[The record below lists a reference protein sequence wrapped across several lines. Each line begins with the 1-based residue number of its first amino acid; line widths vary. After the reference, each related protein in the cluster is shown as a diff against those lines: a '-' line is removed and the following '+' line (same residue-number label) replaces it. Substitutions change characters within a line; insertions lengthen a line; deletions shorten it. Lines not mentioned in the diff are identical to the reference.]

1 MKYPSVPSARWRPS
15 LAVSLILI
23 GVGAANA
30 LNGAMRN
37 TPSGWSTIAGGSN
50 AVCFITS
57 GSVRCSGNGTSF
69 GGGNQAINNFL
80 AYSGGDAVSI
90 AMGFNHGC
98 VLRSNGNVACFGD
111 NAYGQ
116 SNAYTGGDAVA
127 VSAGSQLTCIVKR
140 NGNTSCYGRSAAV
153 YPDQTR
159 GNVVAISNGGGGFG
173 TGPVCYLLNDGNVR
187 CSLSAAAFVS
197 SFGYGNG
204 SDYNGGDAVNVS
216 VGGGITCVLKR
227 NGNVV
232 CWGTDSYHHLYN
244 YTGGDAVAVVAGA
257 TVTCILRSNGNVLC
271 QGTSSFG
278 ETAGY
283 NGADA
288 VGLASADRE
297 WCVVRSGGGASCWG
311 QSNSGPTCGVSP
323 NPFPYCPPFPNISS
337 PVSNTVDAGNQNIGV
352 TINSIA
358 SGGPGGNLEMDVTT
372 ANPQAVSLSGAA
384 TIGIGAGGGGGALI
398 LNQTATFGNLG
409 FTYAANNSL
418 SGVNTRFAISY
429 FGMGQAWTCAQ
440 WVAAGKPMTYSSN
453 FSAVGSHTYIQFD
466 KGYNTTGTYRS
477 RERFTVCV
485 INNSNPNE
493 FVDMT
498 VEPWFNTTLTT
509 SDGNAPVLFA
519 YGGRFQLTESQVL
532 PAYAGG
538 GIGILVST
546 PLINGSFPSAATNLV
561 PALNGLAGKTLK
573 LTVEVAQRGI
583 ASASTYKSA
592 SQTFAYQGEN
602 TVTFTAPPPAPAPDT
617 TAPATIS
624 LSVTGRTASTISYGW
639 IAVGD
644 DGTAGTAFTYDFRY
658 ATYPITTEALF
669 AGAPREFIAAP
680 QASGAAEEFTLGS
693 LAGDATFYASVRAHD
708 EAGNIGPISNSP
720 SGQTLD
726 AVPPSAITDL
736 AVTETSGTFV
746 SLTWT
751 APGDNGVVGRASAYD
766 LRYTSAAGAFSL
778 SASTPL
784 GGAPIPQS
792 AGGRETFIVTGLM
805 PFTTYSFL
813 VRGIDDGGNFGA
825 ASNIPKT
832 RTLDLIPPAPIGD
845 LQARTGVDSA
855 EIILNW
861 TAVGDDGLLGQAT
874 GYLIKVSPLPIVSQ
888 ADFNAAQTV
897 LQSLKPKPSGQ
908 PESYIVPGLAPVQT
922 YFLAVEAIDRAGSLG
937 ALSNAVSTTSQR
949 DIPPSAVTDL
959 AASAP
964 SSHTVLLSWTAPG
977 AHASTGTATSYD
989 VRWALSPIAGEA
1001 GFQAATPLDGEPVPS
1016 PSGSLQSFVA
1026 GTFPAEATVHF
1037 ALKTVNA
1044 AGSVSERSNAASA
1057 TTAGEAAAAAFV
1069 ALPGTVVAGQST
1081 EVRVLVT
1088 DASGRPVPRIRVTFS
1103 VISGGGS
1110 FSPASALTDAD
1121 GVAQASFAAPG
1132 NNEVDTIKATV
1143 EGFQSLQASLV
1154 VLTGDLAAIE
1164 GFPTTPVVLTA
1175 GPTTVSSSALAFQ
1188 WLSSDPTGIADNFL
1202 MIGSQG
1208 DLALGDWVETS
1219 SIGGANGHPFSL
1231 FVTLNGYLYN
1241 FGTPGNQ
1248 YSRIQ
1253 ADGSLAAWQGTL
1265 APPSSVTS
1273 GFAHQGRIY
1282 VFAVGGAVYRP
1293 TINAATGAVTAW
1305 SQVGPDFL
1313 GNNRVSFDAGA
1324 TAAGYAYVIG
1334 GHNSNFNVFQSS
1346 LVYVAKIQAD
1356 GSIPAPGQ
1364 TGGWKQ
1370 TTPLP
1375 AYYTYAW
1382 VAPRLVSIGS
1392 YLYVI
1397 GGKSAQTVFFA
1408 RPNADGTIPAAGQ
1421 AGSWAPTTPLQE
1433 ANSGMTALAYNNAI
1447 YLAGGDDGDINAFR
1461 STARVFRAV
1470 PKADGTI
1477 PAMGTAGSWKL
1488 LTPLPAP
1495 VLGRA
1500 VVAGDRLY
1508 VHDIPSGK
1516 MRFAEILPNGNVGSW
1531 RRLVNRVLTGPLAG
1545 SSPTQRHA
1553 FAWTS
1558 VPVAGGSKLFLMG
1571 GALPGSNAPVSDV
1584 FSLFLPSPF
1593 VSPSGATIDTL
1604 EWRPAQALPKGIRG
1618 ATAVSY
1624 SDRLYVIGG
1633 VDALGDQTGT
1643 IYTSPAGADPLQWTA
1658 AGTFPISNSEYPAAA
1673 VLNGRLY
1680 ITAIGLGRFETYGAL
1695 LAGNGSVG
1703 AFVKMANLPVT
1714 TFGSVITTVLA
1725 HRGVL
1730 YAAVGNDVYSAVM
1743 DANGTVTS
1751 WRFEQSIPN
1760 AGNSSGPLKFG
1771 LSASNQ
1777 TLYATGGAGDLHPL
1791 TVYSAQIGNSGV
1803 LGAWV
1808 AVGHM
1813 PEVRNTGAVVI
1824 ADDRLI
1830 AFGPRMD
1837 FPPSGQIAALTGTF
1851 HADAVA
1857 APLHLSGSEVYSQS
1871 VGAASDFFGTNLAL
1885 LRGQTYFASV
1895 RTKNPAGGVSRH
1907 GASSGVTV
1915 LPPSSPP
1922 DVLPPRTALQIG
1934 LPSAGAEP
1942 TFISP
1947 GTPLSFTYA
1956 DDRATVGDAS
1966 GEGIGSIVA
1975 AVDGVVISTD
1985 PAATIRLSTEG
1996 PHIFSFYA
2004 TDAFGNTEQIQQL
2017 GVIVDGSAPATEIL
2031 FPLPFDVVAGS
2042 YTIVQGV
2049 AVDTFTLVDRIL
2061 VSTNNDVSFA
2071 TATILDVI
2079 DGITYWQISVPMP
2092 SVTSTV
2098 TIKAHGVDLVG
2109 NYDAVGSSVPVLV
2122 FNVVNTTMVITA
2134 NPPVVSPGSLI
2145 HVQALAATQLGG
2157 PLEGVQIAFS
2167 ATIANTLDPAA
2178 ASGGVP
2184 LPAISFA
2191 PSVAVTNEFGVAVT
2205 TLAVGGFDGQFT
2217 ALVEKYAAAQFCIA
2231 AAPLVG
2237 MTPAQCPGYQTVT
2250 LTATFMLQTGLS
2262 NGTLS
2267 TQAQVDAVQ
2276 AQMQTIAQEQ
2286 FTAASSAIFNKSVGV
2301 ISITAQ
2307 VIPTTKPPFVSS
2319 ASIKTNVLSIPYPI
2333 DLTGL
2338 PTSDSGE
2345 QPNSITYG
2353 DNNTATVLPLPG
2365 QTDSTYGR
2373 PVTDT
2378 ELISIGKAKSAPTGG
2393 VYRTQGA
2400 FGWAEKAWDAVSGAV
2415 NDALNFIDPARISMD
2430 KQFQFTNFVSNAMYN
2445 TIPGAKL
2452 ALVASA
2458 YGMDLISGNHQAR
2471 DLAAEIAGDRVGL
2484 TLADLASFGILPPG
2498 VAKLI
2503 PPGLSVGLDVSG
2515 ALSGKPKFGVN
2526 AGLKAGGAVIGYNSS
2541 GGLSVSQ
2548 QINGLQTYF
2557 NKEGFSS
2564 SVNLGSMIADTSVG
2578 NFAQHY
2584 GLKSLS
2590 VGLLSGSY
2598 TGRMSVD
2605 IAKIKPEFDGQQF
2618 LRAINADFGA
2628 DSFSS
2633 GGFGNMFKNLSSWAS
2648 GAAVSFRN
2656 VGISFRQSSLFGG
2669 LGLGR
2674 IAFPKLPN
2682 FGKDSP
2688 PPVSVPVVGGPIQ
2701 AGQSCSAGGASSP
2714 INASL
2719 PFSTPANA
2727 YQSLVSNSGNFS
2739 SINSLSGLTRHPV
2752 NSATGNLP
2760 YSVQDALIKGKPLF
2774 IQFVRIYNSLDFESG
2789 PLGNGWTFN
2798 YGMSLSPYG
2807 QEGVVAVKW
2816 GDGSRKVFL
2825 PNVDGSYRSPYGT
2838 QSSLSKAA
2846 DGTFTLT
2853 HKRGTRYHFNLD
2865 GRLNLIT
2872 DRNGNSLTLAY
2883 SGANLLSI
2891 TDAAGKSLAFL
2902 HDARGR
2908 ITRMTDP
2915 SGAVTQYAYDAAG
2928 DLVQVSAP
2936 DYVATYAYDA
2946 QHGLTSYQDPRSQTG
2961 FPKGGF
2967 TYNQFRQILTESDG
2981 LGNRI
2986 GALSYALV
2994 NNGVKTTVSDA
3005 DQKQLVDVYD
3015 STGIWVSRTNA
3026 LGGVTRFAFDGAG
3039 RMTQVTDADGGVT
3052 RLSYDSK
3059 GNKTVVVDPTGA
3071 EYRYTYDAK
3080 NNVTS
3085 ALLPNAGQ
3093 ITRTYDA
3100 AGNIASVTDAE
3111 GNISRF
3117 VYDSAGLLRSYTDA
3131 DQKTTNMSYDA
3142 AGNLSIVTRP
3152 GGGQRKMNHDSLGR
3166 LTSTI
3171 DENGYTTS
3179 FGRNPGGA
3187 LSVITYSEGQTYTF
3201 AYDANGKLARE
3212 TDQMGHSTL
3221 YLNDDRGFLVEV
3233 TDAAGRKT
3241 RLDYDAVG
3249 RPIRSTDRTGAVFTT
3264 EYDALDRIVKE
3275 TDPRGG
3281 TYQFAHDAVGRR
3293 TAITDPT
3300 GSILSMAYD
3309 GGGRLKTIT
3318 SPEGAITTLAY
3329 DAMGNLAS
3337 QTDPNG
3343 GVTSYVYDKT
3353 GLVTKLT
3360 DAKGQETTL
3369 RYDAAGRTDRVTQPN
3384 GAVQSFVYNADG
3396 FLTAHTDGGG
3406 RTVRYGVDAAGQLTS
3421 VTDGL
3426 DRVTR
3431 YAHRWNGQVT
3441 SLTRP
3446 DGAVAQFSY
3455 DARGGLKTITDPNG
3469 GVTRYDHNPTGSVSK
3484 VTDAKGQV
3492 ILYGYDDAGR
3502 PTSVTFPDGSSY
3514 QMGYDATGLPT
3525 SYTDPMGKVHTY
3537 TYDLSGL
3544 LTSERDLNGNQWTY
3558 AYDGDGRMTLAT
3570 DPLGGTGRYAYD
3582 PMGNLVSQTNPN
3594 GGVTRFVY
3602 DAVSQMIEGTDPA
3615 GGIVKWTYDGV
3626 GNVLSR
3632 RDPNG
3637 NLTAYA
3643 YNLSSDMISI
3653 TDAAG
3658 FVRAF
3663 VYDLAGQLTSA
3674 TGPLGDV
3681 VRYVYDAGGR
3691 LTRQSDAV
3699 GAVTSYVYDPMGNR
3713 TSVTDPLGR
3722 VTSSA
3727 YDELNR
3733 LNTVT
3738 GAFGT
3743 QTFTYDPL
3751 GRQSSQID
3759 AAGRVNAFSYRADGL
3774 LASLTAPDGA
3784 VTSYEYDANGNRTA
3798 VVDPAG
3804 NRTVLQYDALNRVTR
3819 VTQPDGAAS
3828 LFGYD
3833 ANGNQTSAKD
3843 ANAALTTFEYDAM
3856 NRLGVQTDPA
3866 GNRASRAYDAAGNQT
3881 QATDA
3886 AGKITFFIYDALNRL
3901 VRTVDPAGGAVV
3913 FAYDSHGNLLT
3924 VTDRAGA
3931 VTSKAY
3937 DLADRLL
3944 SITDTLGN
3952 VTRFDYDLAG
3962 NLKKMIDALGR
3973 ETNKAYDALGR
3984 IIATTDA
3991 LGRTTSYTYDAA
4003 GNRTTITDA
4012 LGHVARFEFDGNGR
4026 LLAAIDPMQ
4035 NRTAYV
4041 YDSRGNK
4048 TSETD
4053 PEGHVIRFEY
4063 DQYNRL
4069 AAVVDAG
4076 GGRRTY
4082 GYDANGRKT
4091 SETLPDGAVIRFEFD
4106 SNGRLSVMTDAL
4118 GQRVARDYDAKGN
4131 LSKLTD
4137 ANGNATRYAYDDLG
4151 RLVQVTDAEN
4161 GVWTYSY
4168 DAAGRL
4174 TQILDANG
4182 HAQTFAYDAVGRL
4195 LSQADALGNATRFEY
4210 DALGNRTKLV
4220 KPNGVELRYEYDSG
4234 NRITLI
4240 RDQAAAVLATLSW
4253 DSLDRLSELSSP
4265 DISADYAYDAAG
4277 RLTQLRYPTINKTL
4291 SFAVDRDG
4299 LRTSMSLGFESITYA
4314 YDVAHRLTTLTAPVG
4329 RGGSSRVPGAYA
4341 FTYDAVG
4348 RPLSRSFPNGVTGTH
4363 AYDSNGRLVS
4373 LAYKKVSGA
4382 VLERFTYTYD
4392 PNGNRLSMEDN
4403 LGRRDY
4409 TYDKLNRLMR
4419 NTEPFG
4425 LTQTYGYDP
4434 VGNRISLVRV
4444 RVNPTTPVPPGQA
4457 ASVSDTINYTYDIAD
4472 RLLAAGATTYVADA
4486 SGRVVSIRRSPSVA
4500 STLTYDAFDRPSRI
4514 AGLLSLAGDA
4524 LPDNAYAYAPQLP
4537 DLSFNPAPL
4546 GARVKKTDSGG
4557 VTQYLI
4563 DSTGNVAAELD
4574 QSNVIRRRFTH
4585 GLQTD
4590 EALAI
4595 TDEHGH
4601 TEFMLTDG
4609 LGSVRMLVDE
4619 QGDPVQNY
4627 AYDVYGKPNVI
4638 ARDKNSVKFTG
4649 REYDV
4654 DSRLQYNRSRYYE
4667 PDTGRWLTPD
4677 PLAAAVQ
4684 TDFISVENLSQP
4696 QNLNRCAFVGNNPAT
4711 FTDPLGLR
4719 LQLAGPQKSVLFGIV
4734 KTGSRLPLIMDAG
4747 GEVTMAACVPPAPS
4761 NILGGLIRDAI
4772 NQPKVL
4778 EVKAELGGPNVFI
4791 DSFKTKTIYTD
4802 HVLGLPEFAPAS
4814 TPELHTRYEALTHIM
4829 AEYMEDSRGT
4839 TVIPT
4844 TAAGS
4849 VFAHAHEV
4857 GRRTQNAYR
4866 TSIGQKL
4873 RVVDQTV
4880 DWITQIAWSIY
4891 NNGAA
4896 TKILFPGGKVTS
4908 SIYVP

>member
-1 MKYPSVPSARWRPS
+1 VNFPPPSSTRRRLF
-15 LAVSLILI
+15 LAASFILL
-23 GVGAANA
+23 GAGIANA
-30 LNGAMRN
+30 WNGAMRN
-37 TPSGWSTIAGGSN
+37 TPSGLSTIAGGSN
-50 AVCFITS
+50 AVCFITA
-57 GSVRCSGNGTSF
+57 GNVRCSGNGNSF

-80 AYSGGDAVSI
+80 AYSGGDAVSV

-116 SNAYTGGDAVA
+116 SNSYVGGDAVS
-127 VSAGSQLTCIVKR
+127 VSAGSQLTCLVKR
-140 NGNTSCYGRSAAV
+140 SGNTSCYGRSASV

-216 VGGGITCVLKR
+216 VGGGITCVLRK
-227 NGNVV
+227 NGNVN
-232 CWGTDSYHHLYN
+232 CWGTDSYNQLFN
-244 YTGGDAVAVVAGA
+244 YTGGDAVAVAAGA
-257 TVTCILRSNGNVLC
+257 TVTCILKSNGNVVC
-271 QGTSSFG
+271 QGANSFG
-278 ETAGY
+278 QAVGY

-297 WCVVRSGGGASCWG
+297 WCVVRSGGGAFCWG
-311 QSNSGPTCGVSP
+311 QSDSGPTCGVAP
-323 NPFPYCPPFPNISS
+323 NPFPYCPPFPNITA
-337 PVSNTVDAGNQNIGV
+337 PVSNTADAGNQSLGV
-352 TINSIA
+352 TINSITN
-358 SGGPGGNLEMDVTT
+358 GGPGGNLRMDVST
-372 ANPQAVSLSGAA
+372 ANPQAVTLSGAA
-384 TIGIGAGGGGGALI
+384 TIGIGTGGGGGALI

-418 SGVNTRFAISY
+418 NGVNTRFAISY
-429 FGMGQAWTCAQ
+429 FGLGQAWTCAQ

-453 FSAVGSHTYIQFD
+453 FSSVGSHTYIQFD
-466 KGYNTTGTYRS
+466 KSYNTAGSYLS

-509 SDGNAPVLFA
+509 SDGNAPVLYS
-519 YGGRFQLTESQVL
+519 YGGRFQLTENL
-532 PAYAGG
+532 PLPVYAGG

-546 PLINGSFPSAATNLV
+546 PLIDGSFPSAATNLV

-573 LTVEVAQRGI
+573 LSAEVAQRGI
-583 ASASTYKSA
+583 ASASTYKST

-617 TAPATIS
+617 AAPAPIS
-624 LSVTGRTASTISYGW
+624 LSVTGRTANSISYGW

-669 AGAPREFIAAP
+669 AGATREFIAAP
-680 QASGAAEEFTLGS
+680 QASGAAEGFTLGS
-693 LAGDATFYASVRAHD
+693 LAGDATFYASIRAHD
-708 EAGNIGPISNSP
+708 EAGNMGPISNSP
-720 SGQTLD
+720 AGTTLD
-726 AVPPSAITDL
+726 VVPPSAVTDL
-736 AVTETSGTFV
+736 AITATSGTFV

-766 LRYTSAAGAFSL
+766 LRYTSAAGAFII
-778 SASTPL
+778 SASTPV
-784 GGAPIPQS
+784 GGTPAPQS
-792 AGGRETFIVTGLM
+792 AGGRETFIVTGLA

-832 RTLDLIPPAPIGD
+832 RTLDLIPPAPIID

-874 GYLIKVSPLPIVSQ
+874 GYLIKVSPLPIMSQ
-888 ADFNAAQTV
+888 AAFNAAQTV
-897 LQSLKPKPSGQ
+897 PQNIKPRPAGQS
-908 PESYIVPGLAPVQT
+908 ESFVVAGLAPIQT

-949 DIPPSAVTDL
+949 DIPPAAVTDL
-959 AASAP
+959 TASAP
-964 SSHTVLLSWTAPG
+964 SSHTVLLTWTAPG
-977 AHASTGTATSYD
+977 AHASIGTATSYD
-989 VRWALSPIAGEA
+989 VRWALSPIADEA
-1001 GFQAATPLDGEPVPS
+1001 GFQAATPLEGEPAPS
-1016 PSGSLQSFVA
+1016 PSGSLHSFVVGA
-1026 GTFPAEATVHF
+1026 FPAETPVHF

-1057 TTAGEAAAAAFV
+1057 TTTGEAAATAFV

-1081 EVRVLVT
+1081 AVRVLVT
-1088 DASGRPVPRIRVTFS
+1088 DAVGRPVPRIRVSFS

-1143 EGFQSLQASLV
+1143 EGFQALQASLV

-1188 WLSSDPTGIADNFL
+1188 WISSDPTGIADNFL

-1219 SIGGANGHPFSL
+1219 SIGGTSGHPFSL
-1231 FVTLNGYLYN
+1231 FVTLNGYIYN
-1241 FGTPGNQ
+1241 FGTPGTQ

-1253 ADGSLAAWQGTL
+1253 ADGSLATWQGTL
-1265 APPSSVTS
+1265 APPFSVTS
-1273 GFAHQGRIY
+1273 GFVHQGRIY
-1282 VFAVGGAVYRP
+1282 VFAVGGGLFRP
-1293 TINAATGAVTAW
+1293 TIDAATGGVTAW
-1305 SQVGPDFL
+1305 SQVGSDFL
-1313 GNNRVSFDAGA
+1313 VTNRVSFDAGA

-1421 AGSWAPTTPLQE
+1421 AGSWTPTTPLQE
-1433 ANSGMTALAYNNAI
+1433 ANSGMTAVAYNNAI
-1447 YLAGGDDGDINAFR
+1447 YLAGGDSGDINDFR
-1461 STARVFRAV
+1461 RTARVFRAV

-1477 PAMGTAGSWKL
+1477 PAMGTTGSWKL
-1488 LTPLPAP
+1488 STPLPAP
-1495 VLGRA
+1495 LLGRA

-1508 VHDIPSGK
+1508 VHDLPSGK
-1516 MRFAEILPNGNVGSW
+1516 MRFAEILPNGNLGSW
-1531 RRLVNRVLTGPLAG
+1531 RRLVNRVQTGPLAG
-1545 SSPTQRHA
+1545 ASPTQRHA

-1571 GALPGSNAPVSDV
+1571 GALPGSNAPVSDA
-1584 FSLFLPSPF
+1584 FALFLPSPF

-1624 SDRLYVIGG
+1624 RDRLYVIGG

-1643 IYTSPAGADPLQWTA
+1643 IYSSPAGVDPLQWTA

-1695 LAGNGSVG
+1695 LDGNGSVG

-1714 TFGSVITTVLA
+1714 TFGSAITTVLA

-1730 YAAVGNDVYSAVM
+1730 YAAVGNDVYSAVP
-1743 DANGTVTS
+1743 DANGTITS
-1751 WRFEQSIPN
+1751 WRLEPSIPN

-1791 TVYSAQIGNSGV
+1791 TVYSAQIGNNGS
-1803 LGAWV
+1803 LGSWT

-1837 FPPSGQIAALTGTF
+1837 SPPSGQLAALTGAF

-1871 VGAASDFFGTNLAL
+1871 VGANSDFFGTNLAL

-1895 RTKNPAGGVSRH
+1895 RTKNPAGGVSRP
-1907 GASSGVTV
+1907 GASSGVAV

-1922 DVLPPRTALQIG
+1922 DVLPPRTTLHIG
-1934 LPSAGAEP
+1934 LPSAGADP

-1947 GTPLSFTYA
+1947 GTPLSFTYV

-1966 GEGIGSIVA
+1966 GEGIGSIIA
-1975 AVDGVVISTD
+1975 AVDGIVISTD
-1985 PAATIRLSTEG
+1985 PAAIVRLSTEG

-2004 TDAFGNTEQIQQL
+2004 TDAFGNTEQLQQL

-2049 AVDTFTLVDRIL
+2049 AVDTYTLVDRIL

-2092 SVTSTV
+2092 SATSTV

-2134 NPPVVSPGSLI
+2134 NPSMVSPGSLI

-2184 LPAISFA
+2184 MPAISFA
-2191 PSVAVTNEFGVAVT
+2191 PSVAVTNGFGVAAT

-2231 AAPLVG
+2231 AASLVG

-2250 LTATFMLQTGLS
+2250 LTATFMLQTGVG

-2267 TQAQVDAVQ
+2267 TQAHVDAAQ

-2301 ISITAQ
+2301 ISITAR

-2333 DLTGL
+2333 DLAGL
-2338 PTSDSGE
+2338 PTSDNGE

-2373 PVTDT
+2373 PVTDMD
-2378 ELISIGKAKSAPTGG
+2378 LISIGKAKSAPTGG
-2393 VYRTQGA
+2393 SYRTLGA
-2400 FGWAEKAWDAVSGAV
+2400 LGWAEKAWDAVSGAV

-2430 KQFQFTNFVSNAMYN
+2430 KSMQFTNFVSNAMFN

-2471 DLAAEIAGDRVGL
+2471 DLAAGIVGDRLGL

-2526 AGLKAGGAVIGYNSS
+2526 AGLKAGGTVIGYNNAS
-2541 GGLSVSQ
+2541 GLTVSQ

-2584 GLKSLS
+2584 GLKSIS

-2605 IAKIKPEFDGQQF
+2605 IAKIKPEFDGKQF
-2618 LRAINADFGA
+2618 LKAINADFGA
-2628 DSFSS
+2628 DGFSS
-2633 GGFGNMFKNLSSWAS
+2633 GGFGNIFKNLSSWAS

-2674 IAFPKLPN
+2674 IALPKPPN
-2682 FGKDSP
+2682 FGKDSL
-2688 PPVSVPVVGGPIQ
+2688 PPVSVPVVAGPIQ
-2701 AGQSCSAGGASSP
+2701 AGLSCSAGGASSP

-2727 YQSLVSNSGNFS
+2727 YQSLASNSGHFS
-2739 SINSLSGLTRHPV
+2739 SINSLSGLTRNPV

-2760 YSVQDALIKGKPLF
+2760 YSVQDALIMGKPLF
-2774 IQFVRIYNSLDFESG
+2774 IQFVRVYNSLDFESG

-2798 YGMSLSPYG
+2798 YGMSLSSYG
-2807 QEGVVAVKW
+2807 QEGVIAVKW

-2825 PNVDGSYRSPYGT
+2825 PNADGSYRSPYGT
-2838 QSSLSKAA
+2838 QSALSKAA
-2846 DGTFTLT
+2846 DGTFMLT
-2853 HKRGTRYHFNLD
+2853 HKRGTRYHFNLG
-2865 GRLNLIT
+2865 GRLDLIT
-2872 DRNGNSLTLAY
+2872 DRNGNTLTLAY
-2883 SGANLLSI
+2883 GGADLLSI
-2891 TDAAGKSLAFL
+2891 TDAAGKALTFL

-2946 QHGLTSYQDPRSQTG
+2946 RHGMTSYQDSRSQTG
-2961 FPKGGF
+2961 FPKGSF
-2967 TYNQFRQILTESDG
+2967 TYNQFRQVLTESDG

-2986 GALSYALV
+2986 GTLSYALV

-3005 DQKQLVDVYD
+3005 DQKQTVDVYD
-3015 STGIWVSRTNA
+3015 SSGAWVSRANA
-3026 LGGVTRFAFDGAG
+3026 LGGMTRFAFDEAG

-3052 RLSYDSK
+3052 QLSYDSK

-3080 NNVTS
+3080 NNVIS

-3100 AGNIASVTDAE
+3100 AGNIATVTDAE
-3111 GNISRF
+3111 GNVSRF

-3131 DQKTTNMSYDA
+3131 DQKTTNMAYDA
-3142 AGNLSIVTRP
+3142 AGNLSAVTRP
-3152 GGGQRKMNHDSLGR
+3152 GGGRREMSHDVLGR
-3166 LTSTI
+3166 LTATI

-3179 FGRNPGGA
+3179 FSRNPGGSLA
-3187 LSVITYSEGQTYTF
+3187 AITYPGGQAYTF

-3212 TDQMGHSTL
+3212 TDQLGHSTL

-3233 TDAAGRKT
+3233 TDAAGKKSAIA
-3241 RLDYDAVG
+3241 YDAVG
-3249 RPIRSTDRTGAVFTT
+3249 RPIRTTDRTGAVYTT

-3318 SPEGAITTLAY
+3318 SPEGAVTTLAY

-3369 RYDAAGRTDRVTQPN
+3369 RYDAVGRTDRVTQPN
-3384 GAVQSFVYNADG
+3384 GAVQSFAYNADG
-3396 FLTAHTDGGG
+3396 YLTSHTDGGG
-3406 RTVRYGVDAAGQLTS
+3406 RVVRYGVDAAGQLTS

-3431 YAHRWNGQVT
+3431 YAHQWNGLVT

-3446 DGAVAQFSY
+3446 DGAVAQFAY
-3455 DARGGLKTITDPNG
+3455 DARGGLMTITDPNG
-3469 GVTRYDHNPTGSVSK
+3469 GVTSYDHNPTGRVSK
-3484 VTDAKGQV
+3484 VTDAKGQA
-3492 ILYGYDDAGR
+3492 ILYGYDAAGR
-3502 PTSVTFPDGSSY
+3502 PTSVTYPDGSSY

-3558 AYDGDGRMTLAT
+3558 AYDGDGRLTLAT

-3615 GGIVKWTYDGV
+3615 GGVVKWTYDGV

-3643 YNLSSDMISI
+3643 YNLSGDMIGI

-3658 FVRAF
+3658 SVREY
-3663 VYDLAGQLTSA
+3663 VYDLAGQLTSE

-3681 VRYVYDAGGR
+3681 VSYVYDLAGR
-3691 LTRQSDAV
+3691 LKKRTDAV
-3699 GAVTSYVYDPMGNR
+3699 GAVTSYVYDLMGNRMSVTDPLGHVTTTVYDELNQVVSVTDPSGPISFAYDALGRVTSQTDVLGRVTSYVYQANGLPVTQTLSDGAVMRVEYDDNGNVTTVIDAAGNRTTAQYDALNRAIRATQPGGAFTAAGFDSNGNPVSVTDLSGRTTLLTYDLMNRPLTSRDPAGNVTTFVYDAAGNQTRSIDPDGSVAQMFYDALNRRTRSVDPLGQAYVYTYDAAGRTLTVTDPNGAVTREEYDLAGRRIAETDALGAVIRFVYDLASRLVSQTDALGRAISNVYDAAGRLVRTVDALGRGTDFAYDARGNR
-3713 TSVTDPLGR
+3713 TSVTDPAGGVSR
-3722 VTSSA
+3722 FA
-3727 YDELNR
+3727 YDAADR
-3733 LNTVT
+3733 LVS
-3738 GAFGT
+3738 AS
-3743 QTFTYDPL
+3743 DPL
-3751 GRQSSQID
+3751 Q
-3759 AAGRVNAFSYRADGL
+3759 NTTLF
-3774 LASLTAPDGA
+3774 T
-3784 VTSYEYDANGNRTA
+3784 YDANGNRT
-3798 VVDPAG
+3798 
-3804 NRTVLQYDALNRVTR
+3804 
-3819 VTQPDGAAS
+3819 
-3828 LFGYD
+3828 
-3833 ANGNQTSAKD
+3833 SA
-3843 ANAALTTFEYDAM
+3843 
-3856 NRLGVQTDPA
+3856 
-3866 GNRASRAYDAAGNQT
+3866 
-3881 QATDA
+3881 
-3886 AGKITFFIYDALNRL
+3886 
-3901 VRTVDPAGGAVV
+3901 
-3913 FAYDSHGNLLT
+3913 
-3924 VTDRAGA
+3924 
-3931 VTSKAY
+3931 
-3937 DLADRLL
+3937 
-3944 SITDTLGN
+3944 
-3952 VTRFDYDLAG
+3952 
-3962 NLKKMIDALGR
+3962 
-3973 ETNKAYDALGR
+3973 
-3984 IIATTDA
+3984 
-3991 LGRTTSYTYDAA
+3991 
-4003 GNRTTITDA
+4003 
-4012 LGHVARFEFDGNGR
+4012 
-4026 LLAAIDPMQ
+4026 
-4035 NRTAYV
+4035 
-4041 YDSRGNK
+4041 
-4048 TSETD
+4048 TD
-4053 PEGHVIRFEY
+4053 PEGHVTRYEY
-4063 DQYNRL
+4063 EANGRL
-4069 AAVVDAG
+4069 AAVVDPLGA
-4076 GGRRTY
+4076 RRTFTY
-4082 GYDANGRKT
+4082 
-4091 SETLPDGAVIRFEFD
+4091 DGAGRMTSDTAADGGVTHFE
-4106 SNGRLSVMTDAL
+4106 
-4118 GQRVARDYDAKGN
+4118 
-4131 LSKLTD
+4131 
-4137 ANGNATRYAYDDLG
+4137 
-4151 RLVQVTDAEN
+4151 
-4161 GVWTYSY
+4161 Y
-4168 DAAGRL
+4168 DAAGHLSATVDPLGNRVTRAYDARGQLATQTGAKGGVTRFVYDVGGRL
-4174 TQILDANG
+4174 TQ
-4182 HAQTFAYDAVGRL
+4182 V
-4195 LSQADALGNATRFEY
+4195 ADALG
-4210 DALGNRTKLV
+4210 
-4220 KPNGVELRYEYDSG
+4220 GVW
-4234 NRITLI
+4234 T
-4240 RDQAAAVLATLSW
+4240 
-4253 DSLDRLSELSSP
+4253 
-4265 DISADYAYDAAG
+4265 YAYDAAG
-4277 RLTQLRYPTINKTL
+4277 RLTGIVDANGHASDTFVYDAGGRLTSQSDALGHVTRFDYDAVGNRTRLIKSDGTELRYVYDGGDRVTSIQNQSGASLATLAWNPLDRLISLASPDARANYTYDAAGRLTRLEYPSFSKTL
-4291 SFAVDRDG
+4291 DFTLDKNGRRAKLQLAGEETR
-4299 LRTSMSLGFESITYA
+4299 YA
-4314 YDVAHRLTTLTAPVG
+4314 YDASGRLSAVTAPVG
-4329 RGGSSRVPGAYA
+4329 RGGQGTAPGTYEFTRDPVGRVLTRKYPNGVLSAYA
-4341 FTYDAVG
+4341 YDAAGQLLSLAHTKADGPLLARFAYEYDANGNRKSMTDAAGRHVYGYDKLDRLVHAEAPHGLTQSYAYDAVG
-4348 RPLSRSFPNGVTGTH
+4348 NRASLTRVLKNRTTPLPTGQPDSFTQSVSY
-4363 AYDSNGRLVS
+4363 AYDAANRLLSAGATSYLFDEIGRLV
-4373 LAYKKVSGA
+4373 
-4382 VLERFTYTYD
+4382 R
-4392 PNGNRLSMEDN
+4392 
-4403 LGRRDY
+4403 
-4409 TYDKLNRLMR
+4409 
-4419 NTEPFG
+4419 
-4425 LTQTYGYDP
+4425 
-4434 VGNRISLVRV
+4434 
-4444 RVNPTTPVPPGQA
+4444 
-4457 ASVSDTINYTYDIAD
+4457 AD
-4472 RLLAAGATTYVADA
+4472 VQGEQ
-4486 SGRVVSIRRSPSVA
+4486 
-4500 STLTYDAFDRPSRI
+4500 STSFSYDAFDRPAVITPPAAS
-4514 AGLLSLAGDA
+4514 G
-4524 LPDNAYAYAPQLP
+4524 LPDSRYAYAPQLP
-4537 DLSFNPAPL
+4537 SLTFSPAPL
-4546 GARVKKTDSGG
+4546 GARTRKTDSRGM
-4557 VTQYLI
+4557 TQYVV
-4563 DSTGNVAAELD
+4563 DQTGNVAAELD
-4574 QSNVIRRRFTH
+4574 QAGATRRRYTH
-4585 GLQTD
+4585 TTAVDEPLGVTD
-4590 EALAI
+4590 ES
-4595 TDEHGH
+4595 GH
-4601 TEFMLTDG
+4601 TSFILPDG
-4609 LGSVRMLVDE
+4609 LGSVALLTDE
-4619 QGDPVQNY
+4619 RGDPVQRY
-4627 AYDVYGKPNVI
+4627 QYDAFGQPSVT
-4638 ARDKNSVKFTG
+4638 AQDKNSLKYRA
-4649 REYDV
+4649 REYDADV
-4654 DSRLQYNRSRYYE
+4654 RLQYNRARYYDPALGRWITSDPLPLAVKSRYHAE
-4667 PDTGRWLTPD
+4667 RLP
-4677 PLAAAVQ
+4677 
-4684 TDFISVENLSQP
+4684 SP
-4696 QNLNRCAFVGNNPAT
+4696 QRLNRCSYADNRPLTLADPTGLTTTLPAPGMGIGPINPVNPGNTCGVATATKSDDPDSKNYETDTGIIIAVQKAEPNYFQIVNFLDSNRDHVFISETAKSELMSKDPFQKVQLVRFGIRDAF
-4711 FTDPLGLR
+4711 PLMPLTYLTVVPRLVTLGLMPNDAKIGASAMQNRSRLMTKNFKDFQKPEIQAEGLR
-4719 LQLAGPQKSVLFGIV
+4719 LVVFKAVGPYEF
-4734 KTGSRLPLIMDAG
+4734 
-4747 GEVTMAACVPPAPS
+4747 VPPF
-4761 NILGGLIRDAI
+4761 
-4772 NQPKVL
+4772 V
-4778 EVKAELGGPNVFI
+4778 GPE
-4791 DSFKTKTIYTD
+4791 
-4802 HVLGLPEFAPAS
+4802 P
-4814 TPELHTRYEALTHIM
+4814 
-4829 AEYMEDSRGT
+4829 
-4839 TVIPT
+4839 
-4844 TAAGS
+4844 
-4849 VFAHAHEV
+4849 
-4857 GRRTQNAYR
+4857 
-4866 TSIGQKL
+4866 
-4873 RVVDQTV
+4873 
-4880 DWITQIAWSIY
+4880 
-4891 NNGAA
+4891 
-4896 TKILFPGGKVTS
+4896 
-4908 SIYVP
+4908 